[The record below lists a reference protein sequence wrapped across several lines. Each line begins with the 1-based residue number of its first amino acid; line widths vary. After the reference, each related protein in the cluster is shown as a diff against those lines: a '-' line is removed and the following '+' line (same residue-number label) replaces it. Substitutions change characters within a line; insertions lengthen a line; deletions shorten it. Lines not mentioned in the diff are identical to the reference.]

1 MSILEKKVYYFI
13 SVVEE
18 GSFSAAAKKYFVSQA
33 NLSKQ
38 IAQLEKEIGIEL
50 FDRNGYRPVLTD
62 AGKYF
67 YDKVCQL
74 KKKEDE
80 LINGLDR
87 FVPCAV
93 KAGFTGLFENREL
106 IEAIRN
112 YQDEHSGHEID
123 LSRYDFEGC
132 AKALVEEQV
141 DICFGLESI
150 FKRYRNIKY
159 EILHGYDICF
169 VCTKKHPLAKSKTV
183 SVEQIKNEGLV
194 ILSKKFSSDYYNDF
208 MESCKKDGYV
218 PKINVEANSFDELIL
233 SVCLGEGVALCGES
247 SIREEGLIAI
257 PIEKTNHS
265 PNYVVAYRSGPQK
278 SNVENFLKYI
288 RDYFATL

>member
-1 MSILEKKVYYFI
+1 MSILDKKIYYFI

-18 GSFSAAAKKYFVSQA
+18 GSFSAAAKKQFVSQA

-38 IAQLEKEIGIEL
+38 IAQLEKEIGTEL

-67 YDKVCQL
+67 YDELCGI

-80 LINGLDR
+80 LFNGLNK
-87 FVPCAV
+87 FVPSAV

-106 IEAIRN
+106 IEAIRK
-112 YQDEHSGHEID
+112 YQDGTSGHEIE
-123 LSRYDFEGC
+123 LNRYDFEGC
-132 AKALVEEQV
+132 AKALVEEQI
-141 DICFGLESI
+141 DISFGLESI
-150 FKRYRNIKY
+150 FKRYRNVKY

-169 VCTKKHPLAKSKTV
+169 VCTEKHPLAKAKSVTV
-183 SVEQIKNEGLV
+183 DQIKDEGLV

-208 MESCKKDGYV
+208 MESCKKDGYL
-218 PKINVEANSFDELIL
+218 PKVNVEVNSFDELIL

-247 SIREEGLIAI
+247 SIREEGLVAI

-265 PNYVVAYRSGPQK
+265 PNYVVAYRNEPQK
-278 SNVENFLKYI
+278 SNVEKFLKYI
-288 RDYFATL
+288 REYFETL